1 MEKLYILPFDHRS
14 NFRKFFGEDAEKIKD
29 YKHLIY
35 EGILWAI
42 THGAP
47 KEAVGVLVDEEY
59 GSKIL
64 TEAKTDGLRRILTLE
79 KSGVPELELEG
90 GNKFAERLDKW
101 NPEYGKVLISYSP
114 NDNSAKNFRVKE
126 KLKMV
131 SEACAT
137 RNIKFLLEVLVIKT
151 EADSDVSAEAF
162 ETHLRPELIRTTIRE
177 FYAEGIEPQIW
188 KIEGIDD
195 PIELSEVALVVQSGN
210 RLDRGLVILG
220 RDENKERVENWLRV
234 GATVRGVV
242 GFAVGRTI
250 FKEPLLKHDNQEAT
264 RAETVAEIGRRYLEY
279 IKIFE
284 VRACKE

>member
-14 NFRKFFGEDAEKIKD
+14 NFRKFFGEDAKKIKD

-42 THGAP
+42 KHGAP
-47 KEAVGVLVDEEY
+47 KEVVAILVDEEY
-59 GSKIL
+59 GL
-64 TEAKTDGLRRILTLE
+64 EVLVEAKTAGLRRILTLE

-90 GNKFAERLDKW
+90 GQKFAERLDKW

-114 NDNSAKNFRVKE
+114 NDNSDKNSRVKE

-131 SEACAT
+131 SEACAA
-137 RNIKFLLEVLVIKT
+137 RNIKFLLEVLIIKT
-151 EADSDVSAEAF
+151 EADSDVSVEAF
-162 ETHLRPELIRTTIRE
+162 EMHLRPELIRTTIRE

-195 PIELSEVALVVQSGN
+195 PIELSEVALTVQSGN

-250 FKEPLLKHDNQEAT
+250 FKEPLLKHDKQEAT
-264 RAETVAEIGRRYLEY
+264 RDETVAEIGRRYLEY
-279 IKIFE
+279 VKIFE
-284 VRACKE
+284 NKKD